1 VAPAGAPF
9 CWSARVADLLDPARV
24 TAEPHGQIAS
34 ALSHG
39 GLAISCHKLVE
50 DGARSQLL
58 HVPGLFRLD
67 VRPVQDTL
75 QVTTRSLHPSPTR
88 WSTSRDPF
96 TDYGKKGE
104 DTREPASHSFSFV
117 VETDPHPLAGRISI
131 ASTVDRDSGLTHFV
145 AHAIVRAVPPA

>member
-1 VAPAGAPF
+1 VT
-9 CWSARVADLLDPARV
+9 DLLDPARA
-24 TAEPHGQIAS
+24 TAERHGQLAS
-34 ALSHG
+34 RLAHG

-50 DGARSQLL
+50 DGARVQLL

-75 QVTTRSLHPSPTR
+75 QVTTRSLTTSPMR

-96 TDYGKKGE
+96 TEYGKTGE
-104 DTREPASHSFSFV
+104 DTREPAMAGFSFV
-117 VETDPHPLAGRISI
+117 VHAEPHPLAGRISV